1 MPTRRLRFA
10 LLLVDEKNPYQLM
23 LQADAEAM
31 ARRMNVELEVHF
43 CAREAGEQ
51 LRRFY
56 THLQAEPAERPHA
69 ILIVPHRDAVLVRA
83 AREAAELGIGLAV
96 LNRVPANL
104 EAVRLEH
111 PEVPVLSFSPD
122 QTDIGRI
129 QGEQFNT
136 LLPRGGRLAYVRGD
150 TTTASSRERQAGMEE
165 MVQGMPIEVNVLEGA
180 WVAEQARKS
189 VAFWL
194 RSMALMNAPV
204 DLIGCQNDDMAL
216 GARAAVEAVAA
227 ELNRPELK
235 TVPITGC
242 DGVPAHGQKYVS
254 TGLLAATI
262 ISPSTSGA
270 AVEALALFYSR
281 GEQPPARTVL
291 KARSFP
297 DLASLAA
304 RGRVG
309 PTPRR

>member
-10 LLLVDEKNPYQLM
+10 LLLVDAQNPYQLM

-31 ARRMNVELEVHF
+31 ARRMNVELDVHF
-43 CAREAGEQ
+43 CARDAGEQ
-51 LRRFY
+51 LRRLY
-56 THLQAEPAERPHA
+56 THLQADPEDRPQA
-69 ILIVPHRDAVLVRA
+69 IVVLPHRDAVLTRA
-83 AREAAELGIGLAV
+83 ARETAELGLGLAV
-96 LNRVPANL
+96 LNRVPASL
-104 EAVRLEH
+104 EEVRLEH

-129 QGEQFNT
+129 QGEQFQT

-165 MVQGMPIEVNVLEGA
+165 MVRGTPIEVNVLEGG

-189 VAFWL
+189 VALWL
-194 RSMALMNAPV
+194 RSMALMKARV
-204 DLIGCQNDDMAL
+204 DVIGCQNDDMAL
-216 GARAAVEAVAA
+216 GARAAVDAVAT
-227 ELNRPELK
+227 ELNRPELR
-235 TVPITGC
+235 TVPVTGC

-270 AVEALALFYSR
+270 AVEALALFYAR

-297 DLASLAA
+297 DLPSLAA
-304 RGRVG
+304 RGRAAA
-309 PTPRR
+309 PRR

>member
-10 LLLVDEKNPYQLM
+10 LLLVDAQNPYQLM

-43 CAREAGEQ
+43 CARDAGEQ
-51 LRRFY
+51 LRGFY
-56 THLQAEPAERPHA
+56 THLQAGPAERPQA
-69 ILIVPHRDAVLVRA
+69 IIVLPHRDAVLIRA

-96 LNRVPANL
+96 LNRVPATL

-111 PEVPVLSFSPD
+111 PAVPVLSFSPD

-150 TTTASSRERQAGMEE
+150 TTTVSSRERQAGMEE
-165 MVQGMPIEVNVLEGA
+165 MVQGMPIEVAVLEGA
-180 WVAEQARKS
+180 WIAEQARKS
-189 VAFWL
+189 VSFWL
-194 RSMALMNAPV
+194 RSMALMKARV

-216 GARAAVEAVAA
+216 GAR
-227 ELNRPELK
+227 
-235 TVPITGC
+235 
-242 DGVPAHGQKYVS
+242 
-254 TGLLAATI
+254 
-262 ISPSTSGA
+262 A

-304 RGRVG
+304 RGRAAA
-309 PTPRR
+309 PRR